1 MEYQYTNR
9 LIHLFYDDAIEA
21 PFNYPGLLSS
31 TYSCAAGM
39 KEITIVGTRD
49 SDELKELLSRFG
61 EMYIPDKLVY
71 LIDAAKKGN
80 DIPSFARDKRQ
91 EADA

>member
-1 MEYQYTNR
+1 
-9 LIHLFYDDAIEA
+9 
-21 PFNYPGLLSS
+21 
-31 TYSCAAGM
+31 M

-91 EADA
+91 MHDKITVYICRNFTCSQPLTEWKDIERFLSQAV